1 MVCTG
6 GELLVKLRKMRSL
19 ADDEEEVTP
28 AASTEDRS
36 SQQPTWMRTLL
47 KTCEGWLQQL
57 PEVDKLSF
65 SLLIM
70 SDLEVEIQRSYETVR
85 RKSGSIIQAIRA

>member
-1 MVCTG
+1 MFRAG

-28 AASTEDRS
+28 AASEDRT

-57 PEVDKLSF
+57 PEVDRF
-65 SLLIM
+65 FFCLLIM
-70 SDLEVEIQRSYETVR
+70 SDLEVEIQRSYETVCG
-85 RKSGSIIQAIRA
+85 KSGSIIQAIRA